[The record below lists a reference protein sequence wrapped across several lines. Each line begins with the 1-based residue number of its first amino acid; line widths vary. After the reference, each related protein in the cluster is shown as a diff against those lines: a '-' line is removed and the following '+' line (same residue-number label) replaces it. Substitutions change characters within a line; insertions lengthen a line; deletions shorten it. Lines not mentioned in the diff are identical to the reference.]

1 LQAMNTPSIRRDA
14 ISHAKKGLVTSGLFI
29 FLVGCWG

>member
-1 LQAMNTPSIRRDA
+1 MNTPSIRRDA
-14 ISHAKKGLVTSGLFI
+14 ISHDKICLVTSGLFI